1 MTSPL
6 ARIESYLQESKRLI
20 AIKYEE
26 LITLVE
32 LAEKRYLE
40 KQAEVEKRKI
50 RLIVYGGGCKAEM
63 TPKEGVS
70 LCLVDLRQTPT
81 FKILGLVFDL
91 WMTKANN
98 TLNYWVEILRKIL
111 PVSQIEEAKRD
122 KQKYQ
127 ELWEGLSEY
136 LLILDI
142 LIDSAEQAIERP
154 GNYQHQRKYYSGE
167 KKIHTLK
174 NQFRVLPGGEDIV
187 DIYIGELG
195 NISDITVFRNN
206 RQNLDAKQR
215 FLGDKAYIGE
225 EFITTAYKKP
235 KKAEPL
241 EIQKEENIIKKN
253 WC

>member
-1 MTSPL
+1 
-6 ARIESYLQESKRLI
+6 
-20 AIKYEE
+20 
-26 LITLVE
+26 VE
-32 LAEKRYLE
+32 LAEKRYVE

-63 TPKEGVS
+63 TPKEGVC
-70 LCLVDLRQTPT
+70 LCLVDLRQKPT

-91 WMTKANN
+91 WRKKANN

-136 LLILDI
+136 LLI
-142 LIDSAEQAIERP
+142 IDSAEQAIERP
-154 GNYQHQRKYYSGE
+154 GNYQEQRKYYSRE

-174 NQFRVLPGGEDIV
+174 NPFTVLPGGEDIV

-195 NISDITVFRNN
+195 KISDITLFRNN
-206 RQNLDAKQR
+206 SQNLDAKQR

-235 KKAEPL
+235 KKAEPS
-241 EIQKEENIIKKN
+241 EI
-253 WC
+253 